1 MEFPIAVITVI
12 PVTNENKLDKQT
24 DYSQENECNK
34 QDQNVSAKEFG
45 DKDATNPNNSL
56 YLDNKREQIEKF
68 FTSYDGHEEEHMLEE
83 SVCKELMFL
92 N

>member
-1 MEFPIAVITVI
+1 MH
-12 PVTNENKLDKQT
+12 
-24 DYSQENECNK
+24 K

-45 DKDATNPNNSL
+45 DKDATNPNNPL

-68 FTSYDGHEEEHMLEE
+68 FTSYDGQEEEHMPEE

>member
-1 MEFPIAVITVI
+1 MKFPIAVITVT

-45 DKDATNPNNSL
+45 DKDATNSNNSL
-56 YLDNKREQIEKF
+56 SLDNKREQIEKF
-68 FTSYDGHEEEHMLEE
+68 FTSDDGQEEEHMLEE
-83 SVCKELMFL
+83 SVCKELIFL